1 MNNLIVYKKA
11 MKKILAIIS
20 CSMCLFL
27 FSACTDDFAPYQ
39 NINYDISNYIDGDIF
54 IISDV
59 EKSVFDI
66 ALKYV
71 DNISLSY
78 VEYTFFDENDGD
90 ILFQY
95 KKCYEKD
102 DIGYT
107 TLLNVYVN
115 ICTQTAYK
123 VEYIDGISKRVSGF
137 IGNYIGKIN
146 CNAFEIYNDSL
157 NNSEIDFSDVAYIKV
172 IYSDENVGVNYFDD
186 NNVLLCRKSY

>member
-1 MNNLIVYKKA
+1 MNNLMVYKKA
-11 MKKILAIIS
+11 MKKMLAIIS
-20 CSMCLFL
+20 CSICLFL

-59 EKSVFDI
+59 EKSISDI

-115 ICTQTAYK
+115 ICTQIAYK

-137 IGNYIGKIN
+137 ISNYVGKIN

-157 NNSEIDFSDVAYIKV
+157 NNPKIDFSDVEYIKV
-172 IYSDENVGVNYFDD
+172 IYSDENIGVNYFDD
-186 NNVLLCRKSY
+186 NNVLICRKSY